1 MSRVINEVGNKYGK
15 LTVIERCGSNKS
27 GRALWKCLCDCGN
40 ITIVEGSKLRN
51 GHTHSCG
58 CESPRF
64 GELLYSDLVGQKF
77 GKLLAIKKT
86 RADDGRLAYLCKCD
100 CGNEVIVRK
109 DNLISHTTSTCGCG
123 RSSSGEIYIENIL
136 KDNNV
141 LYETEKTFEELIGK
155 NNIKYRYDFYLPEY
169 NYLIEFDGMQHFR
182 QIPNNYFNRS
192 LEEVQEI
199 DSIKNKYAI
208 DNGYTLVRIPYSE
221 LKNLSLKLIFSEK
234 YKVKF

>member
-1 MSRVINEVGNKYGK
+1 M
-15 LTVIERCGSNKS
+15 
-27 GRALWKCLCDCGN
+27 
-40 ITIVEGSKLRN
+40 
-51 GHTHSCG
+51 
-58 CESPRF
+58 
-64 GELLYSDLVGQKF
+64 
-77 GKLLAIKKT
+77 LAIKKT
-86 RADDGRLAYLCKCD
+86 RTDDGRLAYLCKCD

-123 RSSSGEIYIENIL
+123 RSSSGEIYIESIL
-136 KDNNV
+136 KDNNI

-199 DSIKNKYAI
+199 DAIKNKYAM